1 VPPRRGAGTP
11 GAAES
16 WSAGEREVSRTRL
29 RGCGSRRRR
38 WRWPSEEACRRGNG
52 QREEAGR
59 MRKLEGQ
66 ERGCRRG

>member
-1 VPPRRGAGTP
+1 VAPRRGAGIR

-16 WSAGEREVSRTRL
+16 WSGGEREAWRSRPP
-29 RGCGSRRRR
+29 GCGSRRRR
-38 WRWPSEEACRRGNG
+38 WRRRSEEACRRGNG